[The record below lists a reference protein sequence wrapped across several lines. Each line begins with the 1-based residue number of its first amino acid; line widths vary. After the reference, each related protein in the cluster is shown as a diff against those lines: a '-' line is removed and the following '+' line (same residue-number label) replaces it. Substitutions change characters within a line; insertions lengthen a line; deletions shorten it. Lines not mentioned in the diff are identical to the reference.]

1 MLKGLVLTLADLR
14 VASADMGKWLQRAYV
29 LLALGII
36 CFATES
42 FVLGY
47 KLVI

>member
-1 MLKGLVLTLADLR
+1 MLKGLVVTLADLR
-14 VASADMGKWLQRAYV
+14 VASAVMGRWLQRAYV

-36 CFATES
+36 CIGTES

-47 KLVI
+47 KLVM